1 MVIHNSRKYFFYL
14 FVILLPVVSI
24 YISFRA
30 KQEKKKVIA
39 NDLPVLSK
47 DSLPDFTLIA
57 HTGDTIT
64 RKSVEGKILVADFFF
79 TKCRGICPVMSKQMA
94 RIQSSLSNNESVGK
108 KFIML
113 SHTVAPGNDSVAT
126 LRQYAELYGAD
137 PTYWLLVTG
146 NKQQLYDLAINFYKL
161 PALETPEDSLN
172 PFAHSERFILVD
184 RNGLIRGYYDGT
196 DSTSVDKLMNDIT
209 KIDIRDA
216 VRKKKKEKEIVIKS
230 QQSAGDRQ
238 Q

>member
-1 MVIHNSRKYFFYL
+1 MGFQNSRKYFFYL

-30 KQEKKKVIA
+30 KQEKKKVLA
-39 NDLPVLSK
+39 NELPFLSK

-64 RKSVEGKILVADFFF
+64 RKNIEGKILVADFFF
-79 TKCRGICPVMSKQMA
+79 TRCRGICPQMSKQMA
-94 RIQSSLSNNESVGK
+94 RIQQSLSDNESVGK

-113 SHTVAPGNDSVAT
+113 SHTVDPGNDNVAV
-126 LRQYAELYGAD
+126 LREYAALYGAD
-137 PTYWLLVTG
+137 STYWLLVTG
-146 NKQQLYDLAINFYKL
+146 DRKQLYDLAIDFYKL
-161 PALETPEDSLN
+161 PALETPEDTLN
-172 PFAHSERFILVD
+172 PYAHSERFILVD

-196 DSTSVDKLMNDIT
+196 DSSSVDNLMNDIT

-216 VRKKKKEKEIVIKS
+216 VRKKKKEKEITIK
-230 QQSAGDRQ
+230 D
-238 Q
+238 